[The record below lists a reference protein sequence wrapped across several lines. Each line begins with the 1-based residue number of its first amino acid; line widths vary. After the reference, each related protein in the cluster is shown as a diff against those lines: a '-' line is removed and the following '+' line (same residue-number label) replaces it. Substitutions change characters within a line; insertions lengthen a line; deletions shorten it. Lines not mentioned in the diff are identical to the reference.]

1 MENKKLT
8 EADLAEIE
16 KFARQHFNEGDLV
29 FAMNGNGKIHDNT
42 FTLHFPLKIGDDNVI
57 VDYNSWNFYSSVADA
72 FAWNIT
78 KLGRTTDESKR
89 LKFEK
94 QIDSYQII

>member
-16 KFARQHFNEGDLV
+16 KFARQHFSEGDLV
-29 FAMNGNGKIHDNT
+29 YAMNSNGKVHDNT
-42 FTLHFPLKIGDDNVI
+42 FTLHFPLKIGDDYVI

-78 KLGRTTDESKR
+78 KLGRTIDESKR